1 MPGVRQKTHVFT
13 FDGVNYG
20 IRLPDNFYQS
30 IDTVVGISEASD
42 TNRPKITLTKRQ
54 AVRNGALIELG
65 ILYKK
70 GTRLTRAT
78 ILCSAAKLQTAISQ
92 LEDKNYRGYPIHS
105 AYIPMQRRVV

>member
-1 MPGVRQKTHVFT
+1 MAGVRLVTHVFT

-20 IRLPDNFYQS
+20 IKLPQGFYQS
-30 IDTVVGISEASD
+30 IDTKLGISEASD
-42 TNRPKITLTKRQ
+42 TNRPKFNVSRRE

-70 GTRLTRAT
+70 GTRLVGAK

-92 LEDKNYRGYPIHS
+92 LENDTYRGYTIHS
-105 AYIPMQRRVV
+105 AFIPTQRRLG

>member
-1 MPGVRQKTHVFT
+1 MAGAKQVTHVFT

-20 IRLPDNFYQS
+20 IKLPENYYTS
-30 IDTVVGISEASD
+30 IDTKVGISKASD
-42 TNRPKITLTKRQ
+42 ANRPKFVLTKRQ

-70 GTRLTRAT
+70 NNRLVRAK
-78 ILCSAAKLQTAISQ
+78 ILCAASKLQSAISQ
-92 LEDKNYRGYPIHS
+92 LEGDSYRGNIIHS